1 MKASIQLTPSDICV
15 PEKYPILFKGI
26 QQTPEMTE
34 LAKKDIKAS
43 TINILHMFMKVEE
56 NMSMSRR
63 ETEDTYNIYFIS
75 IYTNI
80 FVHISE

>member
-26 QQTPEMTE
+26 RQTPEMTE

-63 ETEDTYNIYFIS
+63 EMEDM
-75 IYTNI
+75 
-80 FVHISE
+80 